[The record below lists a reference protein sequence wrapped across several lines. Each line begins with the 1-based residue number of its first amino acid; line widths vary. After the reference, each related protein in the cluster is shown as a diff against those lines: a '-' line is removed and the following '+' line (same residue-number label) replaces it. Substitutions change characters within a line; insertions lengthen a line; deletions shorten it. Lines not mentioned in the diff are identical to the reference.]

1 MALTPIDDD
10 LAEEMK
16 DEIERKIK
24 VGAINEHDD
33 LTEKVQRILT
43 MFNVS
48 NLDEIVEVNSL
59 PRQIEETTES
69 SISIELKENREILFL
84 EGAIEK
90 LHQEIGKKQEELS
103 EQRKIIIYIS
113 EILLMAMNNVRSIQL
128 LLKEHNM
135 NADSM
140 QEEVYD
146 LYDKLKKLQFEKIKH
161 LQLLRE
167 IAKADLKQVEIT
179 SLIGEVVNDKFT
191 MDNPR
196 TEDQEKFYKIDRSK
210 YDTYPLQKIIGIHKI
225 KSLTELSDQQAAK
238 LLQLQEQRNSS

>member
-16 DEIERKIK
+16 DEIERGAK
-24 VGAINEHDD
+24 VDFGTTVGKKNIQVE
-33 LTEKVQRILT
+33 RILT

-140 QEEVYD
+140 QEEVHD

-167 IAKADLKQVEIT
+167 IATADLKQ
-179 SLIGEVVNDKFT
+179 

-196 TEDQEKFYKIDRSK
+196 TEDQEKLYKIDR
-210 YDTYPLQKIIGIHKI
+210 
-225 KSLTELSDQQAAK
+225 
-238 LLQLQEQRNSS
+238 